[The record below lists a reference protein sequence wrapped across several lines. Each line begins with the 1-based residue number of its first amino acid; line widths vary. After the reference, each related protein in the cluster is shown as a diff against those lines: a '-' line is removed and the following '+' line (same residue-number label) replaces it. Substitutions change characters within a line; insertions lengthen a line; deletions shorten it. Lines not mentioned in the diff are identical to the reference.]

1 MASTDGKTSGAQ
13 RTAVKTRRIAPG
25 VYSTLDGSY
34 RTQRSEEGHWVL
46 HNRDGSQVG
55 EADGYRTS
63 DEALTALVDVLE
75 ADLTSLNTAPAKPK
89 ANAESKGATG
99 RNEPTATPKGRRKA
113 AATA

>member
-1 MASTDGKTSGAQ
+1 MANV

-34 RTQRSEEGHWVL
+34 RTQRNDEGKWVL
-46 HNRDGSQVG
+46 HRSDGTPVG
-55 EADGYRTS
+55 EEDGYRTS

-75 ADLTSLNTAPAKPK
+75 VDLTSLNTAPAKPT

-99 RNEPTATPKGRRKA
+99 RNEPTAKPKSRRKV